1 MRPPRT
7 TKKKKNKEK
16 RMNKS
21 FLAYV
26 AEDMLQKYGT
36 DLSAVTVVFPNK
48 RASLFMNE
56 WLAQSA
62 GKPVWSPDYVT
73 ISDLF
78 RSHSQLEVADQL
90 KLIAELHRSFCHCT
104 GSKETLD
111 RFLAWGTLLLA
122 DFDDMDKNMADA
134 SKVLA
139 NVTDIHALDDLSY
152 LNDEQQA
159 MLKRFF
165 HCFDE
170 SHITEMKRRFL
181 SLWSHLHDIYLDF
194 NQRLEKQQL
203 AYEGALYRKVAT
215 DEQLHFDKEHYLFVG
230 FNVVQQAEQQL
241 FKRLQQEGKAHFYW
255 DFDHY
260 YMKGSEAG
268 HYISQ
273 YLQHFPNELD
283 NSRDDIYRH
292 LQEPKSVELIAASTE
307 DIQARYISQ
316 WLLKNQRIDDG
327 KQTAIVLCNEK
338 LLPTIVHCLPEEAD
352 KVNITT
358 GYPLQLSPLSSLL
371 HSLFALYAN
380 GYVAR
385 QRRFRLTAVNKL
397 LRHPYAHYLSPECAR
412 LYQRFNMDAKVNYPS
427 EQELGVDEGTQLL
440 FGSFNGTDKNALPA
454 KEFCHWLI
462 QIIKLLGK
470 NLPDTGDQDPFL
482 QEATFRTFTIL
493 NRLYN
498 LMEAGDL
505 DIDSNTLQ
513 RLITQLMQTTSV
525 PFHGEPAIGLQIM
538 GVLET
543 RNLDFRHVLLLSC
556 NEGNMPKGVNDTSFI
571 PYSIR
576 KAHGLTTIDNKVAIY
591 AYYFYRLLQ
600 RAEDITIVYNRSTDN
615 GATGEMSRFVL
626 QLMVESGQHIRQK
639 VLQSGQAHLQTTAK
653 SIQKSPQIMEAL
665 LRRFALRPSATANGK
680 SARPLLSPTAINRY
694 QRCPLLFYYHYV
706 LGIEEQ
712 PESDPDGFNLVDF
725 GNIFHEAAER
735 VYRRLQQAYGNTLHT
750 EHLQEMRNAKAELE
764 AAVDRAFKKCLFKVD
779 EDQGFT
785 PDYSGLQLLNRSVIL
800 TYLERLLEADQEL
813 APFEIQGLEC
823 SVTRN
828 FTVNP
833 GTPHA
838 FTTIIGGYIDRL
850 DRITDGEGSRIRG
863 IDYKTGSNATTGL
876 RSTEDIFDSANLSR
890 HSNYYLQAFLYSLI
904 VRESPTYN
912 SRQEA
917 VSPAL
922 LFIQHTQGEQK
933 DPTLKLNKQPVRD
946 IREESDTFMNLFQQ
960 LLNEMFNPDIPFT
973 PTADKKRCEHCPFR
987 QFCSL

>member
-1 MRPPRT
+1 
-7 TKKKKNKEK
+7 
-16 RMNKS
+16 MNKS

-440 FGSFNGTDKNALPA
+440 FGSQRDRQECTTGQRVLPLAHTDYQTAGQEPARHGRPGPLPA
-454 KEFCHWLI
+454 GGH
-462 QIIKLLGK
+462 
-470 NLPDTGDQDPFL
+470 LPHVYDTQPVVQPDGGGRPGHRQQHPA
-482 QEATFRTFTIL
+482 ATHHPTD
-493 NRLYN
+493 
-498 LMEAGDL
+498 ADH
-505 DIDSNTLQ
+505 
-513 RLITQLMQTTSV
+513 
-525 PFHGEPAIGLQIM
+525 HGEPAIGLQIM

-653 SIQKSPQIMEAL
+653 SIQKSPQIMETL

-850 DRITDGEGSRIRG
+850 DRITDGEGSRIRV